1 VNPGEPSWADINTSL
16 AFVLQALE
24 NIHTVWMEDSAL
36 ALEAARRLDPE
47 YPRRGQWP
55 DTERVDEIRNI
66 IVRIEWL
73 LEEMYDA
80 DHPPST

>member
-1 VNPGEPSWADINTSL
+1 
-16 AFVLQALE
+16 
-24 NIHTVWMEDSAL
+24 MEDSAL
-36 ALEAARRLDPE
+36 ALEAARRLDPK

-55 DTERVDEIRNI
+55 DTERVDEIRDI